1 MSVEATICQLKLW
14 FQADLLMNNQMQA
27 DFHVKC
33 SDKGALKRG
42 HYFNTLAIK
51 MWSFDT
57 IKKVSVR
64 KGNIAKHFF
73 LNVK

>member
-1 MSVEATICQLKLW
+1 
-14 FQADLLMNNQMQA
+14 MQA